1 MYAPQLNYTNYSL
14 SNKIFHS
21 LVKKGT
27 SLSIFNNGYEE
38 KSFIVEINEKTWRK
52 ILLLTEKKSQVAVIE
67 REEELLFRTPTE
79 EDGKEVWQ
87 LIKNT
92 GVLDLN
98 SSYSYLMWSKFFDET
113 SVVVEVENQIVGFI
127 SGFIQ
132 PNSPETLFIWQVAVD
147 ESARGKGLASRM
159 LHAILHRDA
168 CRNIRCLEATVSP
181 SNEASQALFR
191 KLARDLNTVCEESK
205 FFTANQFPG
214 SGHEDEDLFKIGPF
228 QLG

>member
-1 MYAPQLNYTNYSL
+1 MDEQ
-14 SNKIFHS
+14 
-21 LVKKGT
+21 
-27 SLSIFNNGYEE
+27 
-38 KSFIVEINEKTWRK
+38 TWRK
-52 ILLLTEKKSQVAVIE
+52 ILLSEQKKSQEAVVE
-67 REEELLFRTPTE
+67 RKDNLLFRTPTE

-113 SVVVEVENQIVGFI
+113 SVVVEENNEIIGFI

-132 PNSPETLFIWQVAVD
+132 PKSPETIFIWQVAVD

-159 LHAILHRDA
+159 LQSILHRHT
-168 CRNIRCLEATVSP
+168 CRNIRRLEATVSP

-191 KLARDLNTVCEESK
+191 KLARDLKTECNVTEC
-205 FFTANQFPG
+205 FTENQFPG
-214 SGHEDEDLFKIGPF
+214 TGHEDELLFTIGPF
-228 QLG
+228 QQG